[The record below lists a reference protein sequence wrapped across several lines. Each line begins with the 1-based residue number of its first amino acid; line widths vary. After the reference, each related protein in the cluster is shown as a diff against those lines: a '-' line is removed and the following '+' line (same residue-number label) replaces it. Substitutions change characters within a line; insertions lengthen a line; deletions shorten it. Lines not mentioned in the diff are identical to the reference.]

1 LILIINQ
8 RRFYNFLFQTT
19 FIHIHMSLS
28 ASKMKQGGLT
38 ALEMQ
43 AQNIA

>member
-1 LILIINQ
+1 
-8 RRFYNFLFQTT
+8 
-19 FIHIHMSLS
+19 MSLS

-38 ALEMQ
+38 TLEMQ

>member
-1 LILIINQ
+1 
-8 RRFYNFLFQTT
+8 
-19 FIHIHMSLS
+19 MSLS

-38 ALEMQ
+38 TLELQ